1 MPQHDNGTAEISVT
15 RPSGAATAL
24 AEPTRPVLRIRN
36 LSKTFPGVRALN
48 GIDLDVRP
56 GTVHALLGQ
65 NGCGKSTI
73 IKVLA
78 GFHRPD
84 PGSEAWL
91 AEEPFD
97 LASPSAEVLYKLRFV
112 HQDLGIINELDAI
125 DNFSLSLGYT
135 RTRLRRVD
143 QDREQQRAESLMAP
157 FGMNFDLTRPLA
169 EASAVERTVVAI
181 ARALA
186 GLERGEGMLVLDE
199 PTAAL
204 PSTEVKALFDVI
216 KDVRSSGTAVLYV
229 SHRLDEIFQ
238 IADYVTVMR
247 GGDVVHE
254 CAVSDI
260 TPRELASLIAGQ
272 ETGLDRQYITEPRPT
287 NANAVFQVR
296 GLRGPTLFGVDLDVD
311 RGEVLGIA
319 GLLGSGRDELPYAI
333 AGALPAKRV
342 EATWTVD
349 GRTFD
354 SLDVADALDYGISL
368 IPGNR
373 VREGVVKE
381 FTVLENMSMAM
392 LPRLGGRGSLD
403 HGRERA
409 EALEWMRK
417 FSVREELIDQP
428 IAVLSGGNQQKVIL
442 ARWLWS
448 RPKVL
453 VMSEPTI
460 GVDIGARQAVYE
472 VLRQQAQDGLAVVVC
487 SSDAEDLVAVCNRV
501 LVLRAGQ
508 VVQILESDSIS
519 TGAIVSAM
527 EGADG

>member
-1 MPQHDNGTAEISVT
+1 MTQHDNGMAEVSGKGAEG
-15 RPSGAATAL
+15 GAATL
-24 AEPTRPVLRIRN
+24 AEPKRPVLRVKN

-56 GTVHALLGQ
+56 GEVHALLGQ

-91 AEEPFD
+91 ADEPFD
-97 LASPSAEVLYKLRFV
+97 LAAPSAEVLHKLRFV
-112 HQDLGIINELDAI
+112 HQDLGIINELDTI

-135 RTRLRRVD
+135 RTRFGRID
-143 QDREQQRAESLMAP
+143 QDKEQQRAESLLER
-157 FGMNFDLTRPLA
+157 FGMDLDLTRPLA

-186 GLERGEGMLVLDE
+186 GLERGEGVLVLDE
-199 PTAAL
+199 PTSAL
-204 PSTEVKALFDVI
+204 PSTEVRALFDVI
-216 KDVRSSGTAVLYV
+216 HDVRASGTAVLYV
-229 SHRLDEIFQ
+229 SHRLDEIFE

-247 GGDVVHE
+247 GGDIVHE
-254 CAVSDI
+254 CVVSDI
-260 TPRELASLIAGQ
+260 TPRQLASLIAGQ
-272 ETGLDRQYITEPRPT
+272 ETGLDRQYITESSPA

-333 AGALPAKRV
+333 AGALPAKSV

-349 GRTFD
+349 GRKFD
-354 SLDVADALDYGISL
+354 SLDITEALDYGIAL
-368 IPGNR
+368 IPGDR
-373 VREGVVKE
+373 AREGVVKE
-381 FTVLENMSMAM
+381 FTVLENLSMAM
-392 LPRLGGRGSLD
+392 LPRLGGRGGFD

-409 EALEWMRK
+409 EAMVWMRK
-417 FSVREELIDQP
+417 FNVREDLVDQP
-428 IAVLSGGNQQKVIL
+428 IALLSGGNQQKVIL

-453 VMSEPTI
+453 VMSEPTA
-460 GVDIGARQAVYE
+460 GVDIGARQALYE
-472 VLRQQAQDGLAVVVC
+472 VLGQQAEEGLAVVVC

-501 LVLRAGQ
+501 LVLRAGR
-508 VVQILESDSIS
+508 VVQVLEGESIS